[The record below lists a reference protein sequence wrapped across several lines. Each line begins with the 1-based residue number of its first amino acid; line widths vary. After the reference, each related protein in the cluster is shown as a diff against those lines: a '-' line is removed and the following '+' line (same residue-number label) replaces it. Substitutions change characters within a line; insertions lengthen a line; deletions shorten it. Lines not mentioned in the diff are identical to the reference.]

1 MDQLRIKDLEV
12 YAYHGV
18 FPTEKELGQR
28 FVLDLWVDYEMTR
41 AARTGDLEAS
51 IHYGILAEQL
61 TEWMQAEKIDLI
73 ETVAFQLVQK
83 IFESYAFVEKVR
95 LEVKKPWAP
104 VPLPLET
111 CSVTIEREKKRAFI
125 GLGTNMGDKQL
136 QLETALE
143 KIKDRGIHLLQTS
156 TRIETEPWGGVE
168 QDAFLNQVAEVE
180 TWMTPEDLLET
191 LLAIEQE
198 MGRVREIK
206 WGPRVIDLDLLYM
219 EDTIC
224 YSPSLILPHPYVAER
239 AFVLESLNEI
249 APHFVDPVQRKQIR
263 QLWEAVKETKRS

>member
-18 FPTEKELGQR
+18 FPAEKELGQR

-95 LEVKKPWAP
+95 LELKKPWAP

-143 KIKDRGIHLLQTS
+143 KLKDRGIRLLQTS

-168 QDAFLNQVAEVE
+168 QDTFLNQVAEVE

-219 EDTIC
+219 EDTIY
-224 YSPSLILPHPYVAER
+224 YSSSLILPHPYVAER

-249 APHFVDPVQRKQIR
+249 APHFVDPVQRKPIR
-263 QLWEAVKETKRS
+263 QLWDAVK

>member
-18 FPTEKELGQR
+18 FPAEKELGQR

-95 LEVKKPWAP
+95 LELKNLGLLFLAIRD
-104 VPLPLET
+104 LFGDNRT
-111 CSVTIEREKKRAFI
+111 EKKTGLI

-143 KIKDRGIHLLQTS
+143 KIKDRGIRLLQTS

-168 QDAFLNQVAEVE
+168 QDTFLNQVAEVE

-198 MGRVREIK
+198 MGRVREVK

-249 APHFVDPVQRKQIR
+249 APHFVDPVQRKPIR
-263 QLWEAVKETKRS
+263 QLWEAVK

>member
-18 FPTEKELGQR
+18 FPAEKELGQR

-61 TEWMQAEKIDLI
+61 TEWMQVEKIDLI

-95 LEVKKPWAP
+95 LELKKPWAP

-168 QDAFLNQVAEVE
+168 QDPFLNQVAEV
-180 TWMTPEDLLET
+180 
-191 LLAIEQE
+191 
-198 MGRVREIK
+198 
-206 WGPRVIDLDLLYM
+206 
-219 EDTIC
+219 C

-249 APHFVDPVQRKQIR
+249 APHFVDPVQRKPIR
-263 QLWEAVKETKRS
+263 QLWDAVK

>member
-18 FPTEKELGQR
+18 FPAEKELGQR

-95 LEVKKPWAP
+95 LELKKPWAP

-111 CSVTIEREKKRAFI
+111 CSVTIEREKNGPLL
-125 GLGTNMGDKQL
+125 GLAPIWEINNCK
-136 QLETALE
+136 LETALE
-143 KIKDRGIHLLQTS
+143 KLKDRGIRFFRHPQGLKQNPGEEWS
-156 TRIETEPWGGVE
+156 R
-168 QDAFLNQVAEVE
+168 
-180 TWMTPEDLLET
+180 TP
-191 LLAIEQE
+191 
-198 MGRVREIK
+198 
-206 WGPRVIDLDLLYM
+206 
-219 EDTIC
+219 
-224 YSPSLILPHPYVAER
+224 
-239 AFVLESLNEI
+239 F
-249 APHFVDPVQRKQIR
+249 
-263 QLWEAVKETKRS
+263 

>member
-18 FPTEKELGQR
+18 FPAEKELGQL

-95 LEVKKPWAP
+95 LELKKPWAP

-125 GLGTNMGDKQL
+125 GLGTNMGDKHL

-143 KIKDRGIHLLQTS
+143 KIKDL
-156 TRIETEPWGGVE
+156 
-168 QDAFLNQVAEVE
+168 FL
-180 TWMTPEDLLET
+180 
-191 LLAIEQE
+191 
-198 MGRVREIK
+198 
-206 WGPRVIDLDLLYM
+206 M
-219 EDTIC
+219 EA
-224 YSPSLILPHPYVAER
+224 L
-239 AFVLESLNEI
+239 
-249 APHFVDPVQRKQIR
+249 
-263 QLWEAVKETKRS
+263 

>member
-1 MDQLRIKDLEV
+1 MDQLRIKDLQV

-18 FPTEKELGQR
+18 FPEEKELGQR

-73 ETVAFQLVQK
+73 ETVAFQLLQN
-83 IFESYAFVEKVR
+83 IFENYAFVEKVR
-95 LEVKKPWAP
+95 LELKKPWAP
-104 VPLPLET
+104 VPLPLDT
-111 CSVTIEREKKRAFI
+111 CSVAIEREKRRAYI
-125 GLGTNMGDKQL
+125 GLGTNMGDKTL
-136 QLETALE
+136 QLDTALE
-143 KIKDRGIHLLQTS
+143 KIKDRGIRILQTS

-168 QDAFLNQVAEVE
+168 QEAFLNQVAEIE
-180 TWMTPEDLLET
+180 TWMTPQDLLET

-198 MGRVREIK
+198 MGRVREVK

-219 EDTIC
+219 GNMTL
-224 YSPSLILPHPYVAER
+224 YSPDLILPHPYVAER

-263 QLWEAVKETKRS
+263 QLWEAVKETKGS

>member
-1 MDQLRIKDLEV
+1 MDQLRIKDLEI

-18 FPTEKELGQR
+18 FPAEKELGQR

-83 IFESYAFVEKVR
+83 IFESYSFVEKVR
-95 LEVKKPWAP
+95 LELKKPWAP

-143 KIKDRGIHLLQTS
+143 KIKDRGIRLLQTS

-168 QDAFLNQVAEVE
+168 QDTFLNQVAEVE

-219 EDTIC
+219 KDTIC

-263 QLWEAVKETKRS
+263 QLWEAVKETKGS

>member
-1 MDQLRIKDLEV
+1 MDQLRIKDLEI

-18 FPTEKELGQR
+18 FPAEKELGQR

-41 AARTGDLEAS
+41 AARTGDLDAS

-61 TEWMQAEKIDLI
+61 TEWMQA
-73 ETVAFQLVQK
+73 
-83 IFESYAFVEKVR
+83 
-95 LEVKKPWAP
+95 KPWAP

-168 QDAFLNQVAEVE
+168 QDTFLNQVAEVE

-219 EDTIC
+219 DDTIC

-249 APHFVDPVQRKQIR
+249 APHFVDPVQRKPIR
-263 QLWEAVKETKRS
+263 QLWDAVK

>member
-1 MDQLRIKDLEV
+1 MDQLRIKDLQV

-18 FPTEKELGQR
+18 FPEEKELGQR

-61 TEWMQAEKIDLI
+61 TEWMQTEKIDLI
-73 ETVAFQLVQK
+73 ETVAFQLLQK
-83 IFESYAFVEKVR
+83 IFENYDFVEKVR
-95 LEVKKPWAP
+95 LELKKPWAP
-104 VPLPLET
+104 VPLPLDT
-111 CSVTIEREKKRAFI
+111 CSVTIEREKRRAFI
-125 GLGTNMGDKQL
+125 GLGTNMGDKTL
-136 QLETALE
+136 QLDTALE
-143 KIKDRGIHLLQTS
+143 KIKDRGIRILQTS
-156 TRIETEPWGGVE
+156 TRIETDPWGGVE
-168 QDAFLNQVAEVE
+168 QEAFLNQVAEIE
-180 TWMTPEDLLET
+180 TWMTPQDLLET

-198 MGRVREIK
+198 MGRVREVK

-249 APHFVDPVQRKQIR
+249 APHFVDPVQRKSIR
-263 QLWEAVKETKRS
+263 QLWDAVK

>member
-1 MDQLRIKDLEV
+1 MDQLRIKDLQV

-18 FPTEKELGQR
+18 FPEEKELGQR

-73 ETVAFQLVQK
+73 ETVAFQLLQN
-83 IFESYAFVEKVR
+83 IFENYAFVEKVR
-95 LEVKKPWAP
+95 LELKKPWAP
-104 VPLPLET
+104 VPLPLDT
-111 CSVTIEREKKRAFI
+111 CSVAIEREKRRAYI
-125 GLGTNMGDKQL
+125 GLGTNMGDKTL
-136 QLETALE
+136 QLDTALE
-143 KIKDRGIHLLQTS
+143 KIKDRGIRILQTS

-168 QDAFLNQVAEVE
+168 QEAFLNQVAEIE
-180 TWMTPEDLLET
+180 TWMTPQDLLET

-198 MGRVREIK
+198 MGRVREVK

-219 EDTIC
+219 GNMTL
-224 YSPSLILPHPYVAER
+224 YSPDLILPHPYVAER

-249 APHFVDPVQRKQIR
+249 APHFVDPIQRKPIR
-263 QLWEAVKETKRS
+263 QLWDALK